1 MNSHRHEIAPAHGE
15 ELTHLLE
22 GVQDAHLDL
31 LLDDLLLDGLD
42 ISDFFGIGHGFWY
55 GLTLTLSGRF
65 LK

>member
-1 MNSHRHEIAPAHGE
+1 MISHRHEIAPAHGE

-22 GVQDAHLDL
+22 GVQDAHL
-31 LLDDLLLDGLD
+31 DLLLDGLD